1 MAETERLWL
10 VERTYD
16 DKGLIS
22 LAYATTDGTL
32 ARRMERAP
40 IAVERSGGVT
50 AAVEAERDELT
61 AVEDEDRRERYAHEA
76 TRMAER
82 HDPDERV

>member
-1 MAETERLWL
+1 METRLWL

-22 LAYATTDGTL
+22 LAYATTDGS
-32 ARRMERAP
+32 AVRRLERAP

-50 AAVEAERDELT
+50 AAVDADPEALEPVDDDL
-61 AVEDEDRRERYAHEA
+61 RERYAAEA

-82 HDPDERV
+82 HDPEETV